1 MKSYGSIAAV
11 ALCIAA
17 TVAGEGISYNGT
29 QVSAQNRGVTDMG
42 TFKYPL
48 RISGMDSRYTLD
60 IEATVDT
67 GSLYTTLPASLL
79 RQLGIEP
86 MGRRRFLVG
95 DGRRIQM
102 DIGEARVT
110 INGENVSTI
119 VAFGEEDAPPVLGA
133 YTLEGFA
140 LAVDPVEQ
148 RLIPLDPI
156 LL

>member
-1 MKSYGSIAAV
+1 
-11 ALCIAA
+11 
-17 TVAGEGISYNGT
+17 
-29 QVSAQNRGVTDMG
+29 
-42 TFKYPL
+42 
-48 RISGMDSRYTLD
+48 
-60 IEATVDT
+60 
-67 GSLYTTLPASLL
+67 
-79 RQLGIEP
+79 
-86 MGRRRFLVG
+86 
-95 DGRRIQM
+95 M

-119 VAFGEEDAPPVLGA
+119 VAFGEEGAPPILGA

>member
-1 MKSYGSIAAV
+1 
-11 ALCIAA
+11 
-17 TVAGEGISYNGT
+17 
-29 QVSAQNRGVTDMG
+29 MG

-48 RISGMDSRYTLD
+48 RISGMDGKNNLD

-67 GSLYTTLPASLL
+67 GALYTTLPASQL
-79 RQLGIEP
+79 RQLDIKP

-110 INGENVSTI
+110 IGGESVSTI
-119 VAFGEEDAPPVLGA
+119 VAFGEEGAPPVLGA